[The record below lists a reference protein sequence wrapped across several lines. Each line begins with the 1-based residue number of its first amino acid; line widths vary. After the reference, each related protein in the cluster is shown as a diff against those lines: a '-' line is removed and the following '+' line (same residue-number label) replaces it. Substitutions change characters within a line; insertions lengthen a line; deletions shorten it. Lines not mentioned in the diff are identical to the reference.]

1 MKKTGLL
8 WLGAAA
14 VVIAGAI
21 LCWTI
26 FFSGFRDTSYYTQV
40 DNTRISRHGGQG
52 AVDLS
57 GNGGMEFSYTLP
69 SYDENGRQEDITFG
83 ASRELREGAFLCL
96 TVRPGRGVMT
106 WAEVRYDELPPAV
119 RAAVEISVKYQGYI
133 DRQLHDRGGLPP
145 AFRYEPAWARFSRR
159 PATAWRP
166 PP

>member
-1 MKKTGLL
+1 M
-8 WLGAAA
+8 
-14 VVIAGAI
+14 
-21 LCWTI
+21 
-26 FFSGFRDTSYYTQV
+26 

-69 SYDENGRQEDITFG
+69 SYDENGGQEDITFG

-119 RAAVEISVKYQGYI
+119 RAHYNAPEDGQEAPR
-133 DRQLHDRGGLPP
+133 DP
-145 AFRYEPAWARFSRR
+145 
-159 PATAWRP
+159 
-166 PP
+166 

>member
-8 WLGAAA
+8 WLGTAA

-119 RAAVEISVKYQGYI
+119 RAHYNAPEDGQEAPR
-133 DRQLHDRGGLPP
+133 DP
-145 AFRYEPAWARFSRR
+145 
-159 PATAWRP
+159 
-166 PP
+166 

>member
-1 MKKTGLL
+1 MLFRSKKTGLL

-26 FFSGFRDTSYYTQV
+26 FFSGFRDASYYTQV

-69 SYDENGRQEDITFG
+69 SYDENGGQEDITFG

-119 RAAVEISVKYQGYI
+119 RAHYNAPEDGQEAPR
-133 DRQLHDRGGLPP
+133 DP
-145 AFRYEPAWARFSRR
+145 
-159 PATAWRP
+159 
-166 PP
+166 

>member
-26 FFSGFRDTSYYTQV
+26 FFSGFRDASYYTQV

-69 SYDENGRQEDITFG
+69 SYDENGG
-83 ASRELREGAFLCL
+83 

-119 RAAVEISVKYQGYI
+119 RAHYNAPEDGQEAPR
-133 DRQLHDRGGLPP
+133 DP
-145 AFRYEPAWARFSRR
+145 
-159 PATAWRP
+159 
-166 PP
+166 

>member
-26 FFSGFRDTSYYTQV
+26 FFPGFRDASYYTQG

-52 AVDLS
+52 AVDLA

-69 SYDENGRQEDITFG
+69 SYDENGGQKDITFG

-119 RAAVEISVKYQGYI
+119 RAHYNGPEDGQEAPR
-133 DRQLHDRGGLPP
+133 DP
-145 AFRYEPAWARFSRR
+145 
-159 PATAWRP
+159 
-166 PP
+166 

>member
-26 FFSGFRDTSYYTQV
+26 FFSGFRDASYYTQV
-40 DNTRISRHGGQG
+40 DNTRISGHGGQG

-69 SYDENGRQEDITFG
+69 SYDENGGQKDITFG

-119 RAAVEISVKYQGYI
+119 RAHYNAPEDGQEAPR
-133 DRQLHDRGGLPP
+133 DP
-145 AFRYEPAWARFSRR
+145 
-159 PATAWRP
+159 
-166 PP
+166 

>member
-40 DNTRISRHGGQG
+40 DNTRIARHGGQG

-119 RAAVEISVKYQGYI
+119 RAHYNAPEDGQEAPR
-133 DRQLHDRGGLPP
+133 DP
-145 AFRYEPAWARFSRR
+145 
-159 PATAWRP
+159 
-166 PP
+166 